1 VDNNEAASS
10 RGNKAVES
18 RSDAYL
24 KNPDALYDTLP
35 NNGDSQTRQ
44 PSAVDK
50 VIKTLWGGASS
61 LDDMADKPAVDLD
74 HTGHSKEPAGHLKSP
89 DMVTPADTAR
99 REDSSLN
106 SRTAHEPGS
115 RQTDSFHVQC
125 PSQERQ
131 GNDKEQDRQ
140 SRYEPSR

>member
-10 RGNKAVES
+10 RGNKALES
-18 RSDAYL
+18 RSDADIN
-24 KNPDALYDTLP
+24 NPDGLYDTLP

-61 LDDMADKPAVDLD
+61 FDDMADKPAIDLD
-74 HTGHSKEPAGHLKSP
+74 HTGRSKEPEGHLKSP
-89 DMVTPADTAR
+89 DMVTPTDSKR
-99 REDSSLN
+99 GEDSLLN
-106 SRTAHEPGS
+106 SRTPHESGS
-115 RQTDSFHVQC
+115 RQTDSFHVQS

-131 GNDKEQDRQ
+131 VNDKEQDRQ
-140 SRYEPSR
+140 GRHELSR